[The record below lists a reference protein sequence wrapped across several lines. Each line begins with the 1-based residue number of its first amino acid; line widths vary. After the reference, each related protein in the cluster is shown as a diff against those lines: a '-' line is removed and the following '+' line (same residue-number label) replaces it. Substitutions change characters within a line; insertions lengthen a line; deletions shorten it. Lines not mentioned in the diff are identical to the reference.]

1 MDLRSKC
8 ARPSRHAKTPALSSP
23 SGDVQDTCA
32 LRCSRRGQVLG
43 CGFCL
48 YHGFTLRPTWH
59 WTEAPLRRA
68 VGRLGVARMVRLG
81 IAQMDRSGI
90 AFCRRL
96 VAHACVLICLLAMYV
111 YIHACASMYA
121 LVCACRR
128 VYRMTYVTCM
138 FHDTCYYVCWRVH
151 VCGCVHAC

>member
-1 MDLRSKC
+1 MHIE
-8 ARPSRHAKTPALSSP
+8 HAKQIKSMPETGSAQSP
-23 SGDVQDTCA
+23 WEVMQ
-32 LRCSRRGQVLG
+32 
-43 CGFCL
+43 F
-48 YHGFTLRPTWH
+48 YKYTLWNQ
-59 WTEAPLRRA
+59 WA

-111 YIHACASMYA
+111 YIRACASMYA

-138 FHDTCYYVCWRVH
+138 FHDICYYVCWRVH
-151 VCGCVHAC
+151 VCGCVHVVLTCMPCGVCPRTR